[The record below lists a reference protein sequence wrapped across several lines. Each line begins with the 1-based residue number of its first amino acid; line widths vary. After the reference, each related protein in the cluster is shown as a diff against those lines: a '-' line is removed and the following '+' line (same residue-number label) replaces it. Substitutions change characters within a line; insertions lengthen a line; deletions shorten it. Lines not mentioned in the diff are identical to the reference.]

1 MSGMME
7 ELFGS
12 MIGQTTIRTDRRL
25 SDAMKNQTNG
35 IDNEIIKEKNMN
47 SMKKRAEYLMEEAAR
62 LMEKAAVIEEKFGS
76 DESYKDGDIIW
87 ADIQFTTRGRIYNY
101 AFIKANGQWYSS
113 GPRAGG
119 TAFSWE
125 RLTDWM
131 HNEVSVKRFGTTRR
145 STTYK
150 RSKDADF

>member
-1 MSGMME
+1 MIGMME
-7 ELFGS
+7 ELFGLAQAAIRADRCYF
-12 MIGQTTIRTDRRL
+12 MKDQTD
-25 SDAMKNQTNG
+25 G

-76 DESYKDGDIIW
+76 DESYKDGDIVW

-113 GPRAGG
+113 GRVAAEQ

-150 RSKDADF
+150 RSKDVDF